1 METSDVRKRVLGAL
15 DRAKRGAA
23 DRRTRVDEA
32 ARVYEGFLE
41 RVAVPLFRQVA
52 GILKPE
58 GFSFQVFTPT
68 GSVRLGSDRRAE
80 DFIELVLDTSGSGP
94 VVLGRT
100 SRLRG
105 RRVIESENPVGSG
118 NVAELGE
125 QDVLEFLVTA
135 LEPFVER

>member
-1 METSDVRKRVLGAL
+1 
-15 DRAKRGAA
+15 
-23 DRRTRVDEA
+23 
-32 ARVYEGFLE
+32 
-41 RVAVPLFRQVA
+41 
-52 GILKPE
+52 
-58 GFSFQVFTPT
+58 
-68 GSVRLGSDRRAE
+68 LGSDRRAE